1 MSFRTSAD
9 GRISRWSSLVRPL
22 GLRIP
27 LIMVG
32 MLAASLAI
40 MGWLGHT
47 RVNQFAEEAELSR
60 LRVTTDQL
68 ATTFGVMLDRMRSDL
83 SRVAATPA
91 VGDAAGSFP
100 SSSARDAAKQ
110 VLAAYRGSSAQF
122 LAVAIWSA
130 DGRELLAHDGSD
142 ALAAARRPL
151 RREVDPVDSAVV
163 ISPLSFR
170 GDTAIYSATAP
181 IMSHGRVSGY
191 VVATRRLVVSS
202 EGAALYG
209 SLIGPRARIMFANAG
224 ETTTID
230 LARGGG
236 VDIPAGASVGE
247 YTPADGIDRFYTL
260 SGIPGTPWRLV
271 VDEPRYLVLAPTRRF
286 TLGMLGVA
294 AIFIVIAG
302 TVGWFVIRRALRPLA
317 DVTHAVV
324 GFAQGHHAERV
335 EVAGDEEIAQLGRAF
350 NAMADRVASR
360 TDALMESIQEH
371 EESERRYRALIDR
384 LPDGIMVHRNRT
396 ISFVN
401 PACARLFGET
411 DPAVLVGR
419 SVLDFVDPAEHDLT
433 LKRLQQVDEGDH
445 VPTREL
451 RLRRVDGANV
461 LVESTNL
468 PLFVD
473 GAAAIQTILHDVTER
488 HLLEDRLRQAQKME
502 AVGRLAGGIAHDF
515 NNILTVID
523 AHAEFALARPGGS
536 DSMDIDE
543 IRKASA
549 SAARLTRQ
557 LLAFSRKQTATPA
570 AIDLASSVRDV
581 MVMLTRTLGD
591 DIEVNARLA
600 PELWPVFVDG
610 NHIEQVLLNLA
621 LNARDAMPLG
631 GRLTFTTANTEV
643 GPEYRSASG
652 EMIPAGDY
660 VMLTVEDT
668 GTGMTPDVASRA
680 FEPFYTTKGTGQ
692 GTGLGLSMVYGIVK
706 QAGGHIWLYTEPGEG
721 TSFKI
726 MLPRYAGAEAPRP
739 VAAPSS
745 LALPVQSVHALLV
758 EDQPNVR
765 AAIERSL
772 RNAGVTVTA
781 VRDAASALDALSRL
795 GEVDVLITDMMMPGM
810 SGAELATVVASSH
823 PALPVII
830 MSGYSEE
837 LTNQQRQLPPN
848 SRFVEKP
855 VNAKRLME
863 MIAGLRPRA
872 NV

>member
-1 MSFRTSAD
+1 
-9 GRISRWSSLVRPL
+9 
-22 GLRIP
+22 
-27 LIMVG
+27 MVG

-40 MGWLGHT
+40 MGWLGHS

-60 LRVTTDQL
+60 LRATTDQL
-68 ATTFGVMLDRMRSDL
+68 SATFGAMLGRVQKDL
-83 SRVAATPA
+83 LDLAGTPGVRDGASAFASAAE
-91 VGDAAGSFP
+91 
-100 SSSARDAAKQ
+100 RDAARGA
-110 VLAAYRGSSAQF
+110 LARYRGGSAQF
-122 LAVAIWSA
+122 LCVAIWSA
-130 DGRELLAHDGSD
+130 DGEQMLASDGRN

-151 RREVDPVDSAVV
+151 RRDVDPDDPSVTV
-163 ISPLSFR
+163 SPLSFR
-170 GDTAIYSATAP
+170 GDTALYSATAP
-181 IMSHGRVSGY
+181 ILNHGRVTGY
-191 VVATRRLVVSS
+191 LVATRRLVVSA

-209 SLIGPRARIMFANAG
+209 SLIGPKARIMFANAG

-230 LARGGG
+230 LAHGAG
-236 VDIPAGASVGE
+236 VEIPSATAGKYTASDRV
-247 YTPADGIDRFYTL
+247 DRFYARAD
-260 SGIPGTPWRLV
+260 IPGTPWRLM

-302 TVGWFVIRRALRPLA
+302 TMGWVVIRHALRPLA

-335 EVAGDEEIAQLGRAF
+335 AVAGDEEIAQLGRAF

-360 TDALMESIQEH
+360 TDALMESIHEH

-384 LPDGIMVHRNRT
+384 LPDGIMVHRNRVVA
-396 ISFVN
+396 FVN

-411 DPAVLVGR
+411 DPAALVGR

-451 RLRRVDGANV
+451 RLRRLDGVNV

-515 NNILTVID
+515 NNLLTVID
-523 AHAEFALARPGGS
+523 AHAEFALARTNDEGAG
-536 DSMDIDE
+536 DIDE

-570 AIDLASSVRDV
+570 AIDLAASVRDV

-591 DIEVNARLA
+591 DIEVNARLS

-631 GRLTFTTANTEV
+631 GHLTFTTANTEI
-643 GPEYRSASG
+643 GPDYRSASG
-652 EMIPAGDY
+652 EMISAGDY

-706 QAGGHIWLYTEPGEG
+706 QAGGHIWLYSEPGEG

-726 MLPRYAGAEAPRP
+726 MLPRYTGADAPRA
-739 VAAPSS
+739 V
-745 LALPVQSVHALLV
+745 ALPSAPAAAVSSVHALLV

-772 RNAGVTVTA
+772 RNAGLAVTA
-781 VRDAASALDALSRL
+781 VRDAAAALDVLSRAQA
-795 GEVDVLITDMMMPGM
+795 VDILITDMMMPGM
-810 SGAELATVVASSH
+810 SGAELATVVATSH
-823 PALPVII
+823 PGLPVII

-837 LTNQQRQLPPN
+837 LTNLQRELPAN

-855 VNAKRLME
+855 VNAKRLIE
-863 MIAGLRPRA
+863 LIAALRPRPA
-872 NV
+872 AEPVGALQAPATG

>member
-1 MSFRTSAD
+1 
-9 GRISRWSSLVRPL
+9 
-22 GLRIP
+22 
-27 LIMVG
+27 MVG

-40 MGWLGHT
+40 MGWLGHS

-60 LRVTTDQL
+60 LRATTDQL
-68 ATTFGVMLDRMRSDL
+68 SATFGAMLGRVQKDL
-83 SRVAATPA
+83 LDLAGTPGVRDGASAFASAAE
-91 VGDAAGSFP
+91 
-100 SSSARDAAKQ
+100 RDAARGA
-110 VLAAYRGSSAQF
+110 LARYRGGSAQF
-122 LAVAIWSA
+122 LCVAIWSA
-130 DGRELLAHDGSD
+130 DGEQMLASDGRN

-151 RREVDPVDSAVV
+151 RRDVDPDDPSVTV
-163 ISPLSFR
+163 SPLSFR
-170 GDTAIYSATAP
+170 GDTALYSATAP
-181 IMSHGRVSGY
+181 ILNHGRVTGY
-191 VVATRRLVVSS
+191 LVATRRLVVSA

-209 SLIGPRARIMFANAG
+209 SLIGPKARIMFANAG

-230 LARGGG
+230 LAHGAG
-236 VDIPAGASVGE
+236 VEIPPATAGKYTASDRV
-247 YTPADGIDRFYTL
+247 DRFYARAD
-260 SGIPGTPWRLV
+260 IPGTPWRLM

-302 TVGWFVIRRALRPLA
+302 TMGWVVIRHALRPLA

-335 EVAGDEEIAQLGRAF
+335 AVAGDEEIAQLGRAF

-360 TDALMESIQEH
+360 TDALMESIHEH

-384 LPDGIMVHRNRT
+384 LPDGIMVHRNRVVA
-396 ISFVN
+396 FVN

-411 DPAVLVGR
+411 DPAALVGR

-451 RLRRVDGANV
+451 RLRRLDGVNV

-515 NNILTVID
+515 NNLLTVID
-523 AHAEFALARPGGS
+523 AHAEFALARTNDEGAG
-536 DSMDIDE
+536 DIDE

-570 AIDLASSVRDV
+570 AIDLAASVRDV

-591 DIEVNARLA
+591 DIEVNARLS

-631 GRLTFTTANTEV
+631 GHLTFTTANTEI
-643 GPEYRSASG
+643 GPDYRSASG
-652 EMIPAGDY
+652 EMISAGDY

-706 QAGGHIWLYTEPGEG
+706 QAGGHIWLYSEPGEG

-726 MLPRYAGAEAPRP
+726 MLPRYTGADAPRP
-739 VAAPSS
+739 VALPGAPAAAVS
-745 LALPVQSVHALLV
+745 SVHALLV

-772 RNAGVTVTA
+772 RNAGLAVTA
-781 VRDAASALDALSRL
+781 VRDAAAALDVLSRAQA
-795 GEVDVLITDMMMPGM
+795 VDILITDMMMPGM
-810 SGAELATVVASSH
+810 SGAELATVVATSH
-823 PALPVII
+823 PGLPVII

-837 LTNQQRQLPPN
+837 LTNLQRELPAN

-855 VNAKRLME
+855 VNAKRLIE
-863 MIAGLRPRA
+863 LIAALRPRPA
-872 NV
+872 AEPVGALQAPATG